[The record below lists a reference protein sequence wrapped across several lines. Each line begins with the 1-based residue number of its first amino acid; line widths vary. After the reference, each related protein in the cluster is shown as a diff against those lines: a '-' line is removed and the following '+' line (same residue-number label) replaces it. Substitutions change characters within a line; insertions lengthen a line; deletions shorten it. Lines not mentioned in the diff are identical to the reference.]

1 MEDRRTNAREAAE
14 DLYYGQVVVNWARW
28 FIIGAGILLV
38 LWTADEMS
46 RLAIGIMPVLALMA
60 LNFYMHGRHIA
71 GRPAN
76 PRLMGL
82 ASALDLAVITSVV
95 LFWPESEHRGLAS
108 PFFIMDFPVVLSFAF
123 VMPPRATAA
132 YTFAALMGYV
142 LACILATMTSLADL
156 GALQAFFIA
165 PEVEDLVARLITLGA
180 MGALGT
186 FYWRVQRRR
195 RAALGYLSEEL

>member
-1 MEDRRTNAREAAE
+1 MENRRTNAHEAAE

-46 RLAIGIMPVLALMA
+46 KLVIGIMPVLALMA

-71 GRPAN
+71 RQPAN
-76 PRLMGL
+76 PRLMSL

-95 LFWPESEHRGLAS
+95 LFWPEAEHRGLAS
-108 PFFIMDFPVVLSFAF
+108 PFFIMYYPVLLSFAF
-123 VMPPRATAA
+123 VMPPRTTAG
-132 YTFAALMGYV
+132 YTIAALTGYIGACL
-142 LACILATMTSLADL
+142 LAAMTSVTDI
-156 GALQAFFIA
+156 GSLQTFFTA
-165 PEVEDLVARLITLGA
+165 PEVEDLAARLITLGA

-186 FYWRVQRRR
+186 LYWRVQRRR
-195 RAALGYLSEEL
+195 RAALGYVSAEL